1 MRNFSGFALKFLDFG
16 YTWAMFLIDKEF
28 NGELEIKKSKFLAF
42 LAPYSHFHSLKAELK
57 IKHEKSAHIVWAY
70 RYLNDF
76 DQIVENSSDDGEPKG
91 SSAPAVLNALRGA
104 DLINACCLVVR
115 YFGGI
120 KLGIGGLA
128 RAYGTSANTAI
139 LATSGHL
146 IQYIKK
152 ENFCLVVPFSLISR
166 IEHFSRTNNF
176 SFNQNFIQNGC
187 EFSFML
193 SDEQKEI
200 LSKFAKGLNLE
211 F

>member
-1 MRNFSGFALKFLDFG
+1 
-16 YTWAMFLIDKEF
+16 MFLIDKEF

-57 IKHEKSAHIVWAY
+57 IKHEKSEHIVWAY

-76 DQIVENSSDDGEPKG
+76 GQIVENSSDDGEPKG

-200 LSKFAKGLNLE
+200 LSKFAKGLNLK

>member
-1 MRNFSGFALKFLDFG
+1 
-16 YTWAMFLIDKEF
+16 MFLIDKEF
-28 NGELEIKKSKFLAF
+28 NAQLEIKKSKFLAF
-42 LAPYSHFHSLKAELK
+42 LAPYSHFYNLKTELK

-76 DQIVENSSDDGEPKG
+76 SQIVENSSDDGEPKG

-120 KLGIGGLA
+120 KLGIGGLV
-128 RAYGTSANTAI
+128 RAYGSSANAVITA
-139 LATSGHL
+139 ASEHL
-146 IQYIKK
+146 SPYIKK
-152 ENFCLVVPFSLISR
+152 ENFCLFVPFSLISR
-166 IEHFSRTNNF
+166 IEHFSRTNNYLF
-176 SFNQNFIQNGC
+176 SQNFIQNGC

-200 LSKFAKGLNLE
+200 LSKFAKGLNLV
-211 F
+211 

>member
-1 MRNFSGFALKFLDFG
+1 
-16 YTWAMFLIDKEF
+16 MFLIDKEF

-57 IKHEKSAHIVWAY
+57 IKHEKSAHIVWVY

-76 DQIVENSSDDGEPKG
+76 GQIVENSSDDGEPKG

-200 LSKFAKGLNLE
+200 LSKFAKGLNLK

>member
-1 MRNFSGFALKFLDFG
+1 
-16 YTWAMFLIDKEF
+16 MFLIDKEF
-28 NGELEIKKSKFLAF
+28 NAQLEIKKSKFLAF
-42 LAPYSHFHSLKAELK
+42 LAPYSHFYNLKTELK

-76 DQIVENSSDDGEPKG
+76 SQIVENSSDDGEPKG

-120 KLGIGGLA
+120 KLGIGGLV
-128 RAYGTSANTAI
+128 RAYGSSANAVITA
-139 LATSGHL
+139 ASEHL
-146 IQYIKK
+146 SPYIKK
-152 ENFCLVVPFSLISR
+152 ENFCLFVPFSLISR

-176 SFNQNFIQNGC
+176 LFSQNFIQNGC

-193 SDEQKEI
+193 SDDEKEI
-200 LSKFAKGLNLE
+200 LSKFSKTLNLK

>member
-1 MRNFSGFALKFLDFG
+1 
-16 YTWAMFLIDKEF
+16 MFLIDKEF
-28 NGELEIKKSKFLAF
+28 NAEIEIKKSKFLAF
-42 LAPYSHFHSLKAELK
+42 LAPYSHFNNLKDELYK
-57 IKHEKSAHIVWAY
+57 KHEKSAHIVWAY

-76 DQIVENSSDDGEPKG
+76 SQIVENSSDDGEPKG

-104 DLINACCLVVR
+104 RLINACCLVVR

-193 SDEQKEI
+193 SDDEKEI
-200 LSKFAKGLNLE
+200 LSKFSRGLNLV
-211 F
+211 